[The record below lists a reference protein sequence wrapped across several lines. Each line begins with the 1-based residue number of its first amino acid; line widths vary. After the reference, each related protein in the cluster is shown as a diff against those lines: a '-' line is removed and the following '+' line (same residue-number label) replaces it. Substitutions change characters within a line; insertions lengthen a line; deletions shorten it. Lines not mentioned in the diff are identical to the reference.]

1 MATSLTALG
10 ILWAFLSL
18 VSALA
23 CSTGFYLPY
32 WIKGE
37 LTKGFATYF
46 GSFRRCNYPV
56 LNDKGQIEL
65 LEACGRYSTFADI
78 PSPWWQATTVL
89 VGVGS
94 GLSLLLAVTACA
106 ACCISYLI
114 HGRMAKIVG
123 FFQFL
128 SAVLIAVGVALY
140 PLGWDNIE
148 VQQACGGQSKPYQ
161 LGPCEFSYSAHLLVG
176 GTVLLLVC
184 STLSCKAS
192 RLKPGSFRV

>member
-1 MATSLTALG
+1 MWCGSMHIISRTNAKPSFQRGSIFRLG
-10 ILWAFLSL
+10 SRHIIRPLIAPFL
-18 VSALA
+18 
-23 CSTGFYLPY
+23 CC
-32 WIKGE
+32 
-37 LTKGFATYF
+37 
-46 GSFRRCNYPV
+46 R
-56 LNDKGQIEL
+56 
-65 LEACGRYSTFADI
+65 FADI